1 VGILQS
7 IQNIFST
14 PQKKEQRSIN
24 YSLPYGPATQV
35 SPTTALTF
43 SAVWAAMRLLSE
55 SISTLPVGVFRRE
68 NNGDNVEVNSDLSFL
83 IKYQPNTYQNKI
95 TFYEKIIMD
104 MLSDGNSYVQI
115 VRNRNGRVLELLPL
129 NYGDVTTYT
138 LDNKLYYS
146 NEDSGETI
154 DSENILHFKMITG
167 PDGITGLSPIE
178 QCKNAIGWGMD
189 VQEYSSTFFKNGG
202 KLSGILESD
211 RALSEQAIDRL
222 RNSFNKNYGTL
233 NGSNQTA
240 VLEEGLKYKS
250 ISVTPDQAQFLASR
264 QFSIQEVARIF
275 GLPPHLLKDLS
286 ASSFNN
292 IEMQSQEFVSYSLM
306 PYISK
311 IELEMSL
318 KLFRRNNI
326 GREYIKFNVNGLL
339 RGNVKDRADYYKTAI
354 TNGWMTVNEVREKE
368 DLNKVDDG
376 DSNYIQM
383 NMTTIN
389 EIGETEDVYTNTD
402 GNIDVTEIPPAT
414 SEAQDALRGSVGG
427 VNGILAIQEKVSSGI
442 TGYDSAIQILRIIF
456 GFSEDEAK
464 AILGEP
470 IQEFDDSNKKVD
482 E

>member
-1 VGILQS
+1 MGILQS
-7 IQNIFST
+7 IQNIFSGT
-14 PQKKEQRSIN
+14 QKKEQRSIN
-24 YSLPYGPATQV
+24 YSLPFGPAQTV
-35 SPTTALTF
+35 SPETALTF

-83 IKYQPNTYQNKI
+83 VKYQPNTYQNKI

-129 NYGDVTTYT
+129 NYGDVETYT

-146 NEDSGETI
+146 DEKSGQTH

-178 QCKNAIGWGMD
+178 QCRKAIGWGMD

-233 NGSNQTA
+233 SGSNQTA

-326 GREYIKFNVNGLL
+326 GREYIKFNVNALL

-354 TNGWMTVNEVREKE
+354 TNGWMSINEVRQKE
-368 DLNKVDDG
+368 DLNKI
-376 DSNYIQM
+376 DSGNENYLQM

-389 EIGETEDVYTNTD
+389 KIGQDED
-402 GNIDVTEIPPAT
+402 A
-414 SEAQDALRGSVGG
+414 S
-427 VNGILAIQEKVSSGI
+427 
-442 TGYDSAIQILRIIF
+442 
-456 GFSEDEAK
+456 
-464 AILGEP
+464 
-470 IQEFDDSNKKVD
+470 
-482 E
+482 

>member
-1 VGILQS
+1 MGILQS
-7 IQNIFST
+7 IQNIFTT
-14 PQKKEQRSIN
+14 PQKKEQRSVN
-24 YSLPYGPATQV
+24 YQLPFGPTTQV
-35 SPTTALTF
+35 SAESALTF

-55 SISTLPVGVFRRE
+55 SIATLPVGVFRKE
-68 NNGDNVEVNSDLSFL
+68 NNGDNVEVDSDLSFL
-83 IKYQPNTYQNKI
+83 VKYQPNSYQNKI
-95 TFYEKIIMD
+95 TFYERIIMD

-115 VRNRNGRVLELLPL
+115 VRNGAGRVIELLPL
-129 NYGDVTTYT
+129 NYGDIETYT
-138 LDNKLYYS
+138 LANKLYYS
-146 NEDSGETI
+146 DENSGETH
-154 DSENILHFKMITG
+154 DSDNIMHFKMITG

-178 QCKNAIGWGMD
+178 QCRNAIGWGMD

-233 NGSNQTA
+233 SGSNQTA

-354 TNGWMTVNEVREKE
+354 TNGWMTVNEVRAKE
-368 DLNKVDDG
+368 DLNKVEDG

-389 EIGETEDVYTNTD
+389 KIGTD
-402 GNIDVTEIPPAT
+402 EE
-414 SEAQDALRGSVGG
+414 S
-427 VNGILAIQEKVSSGI
+427 
-442 TGYDSAIQILRIIF
+442 
-456 GFSEDEAK
+456 
-464 AILGEP
+464 
-470 IQEFDDSNKKVD
+470 
-482 E
+482 

>member
-7 IQNIFST
+7 IQNIFSGT
-14 PQKKEQRSIN
+14 PKKDQRSIN
-24 YSLPYGPATQV
+24 YSLPFGPSQEV
-35 SPTTALTF
+35 SPETALTF

-68 NNGDNVEVNSDLSFL
+68 NNGDNIEVTSDLSFL
-83 IKYQPNTYQNKI
+83 VKYQPNTYQNKI
-95 TFYEKIIMD
+95 TFYERIIMD

-115 VRNRNGRVLELLPL
+115 VRNRNGRVIELLPL
-129 NYGDVTTYT
+129 NYGDVETYT

-146 NEDSGETI
+146 DEKSGETH
-154 DSENILHFKMITG
+154 DSDNILHFKMITG

-178 QCKNAIGWGMD
+178 QCRKAIGWGMD

-202 KLSGILESD
+202 KLSGVLESD
-211 RALSEQAIDRL
+211 RSLSETAIDRL

-233 NGSNQTA
+233 SGANQTA

-264 QFSIQEVARIF
+264 QFSVEEVARIF
-275 GLPPHLLKDLS
+275 GIPPHLLRDLS
-286 ASSFNN
+286 KSSFNN

-306 PYISK
+306 PFLTK

-354 TNGWMTVNEVREKE
+354 TNGWMSVNEVRQKE
-368 DLNKVDDG
+368 DLNRIEDG
-376 DSNYIQM
+376 DNNYLQM

-389 EIGETEDVYTNTD
+389 KIGTD
-402 GNIDVTEIPPAT
+402 E
-414 SEAQDALRGSVGG
+414 EA
-427 VNGILAIQEKVSSGI
+427 
-442 TGYDSAIQILRIIF
+442 
-456 GFSEDEAK
+456 
-464 AILGEP
+464 
-470 IQEFDDSNKKVD
+470 
-482 E
+482 

>member
-1 VGILQS
+1 MGILQS
-7 IQNIFST
+7 IQNIFTT

-24 YSLPYGPATQV
+24 YSLPFGPSTQV
-35 SPTTALTF
+35 SPETALTF

-83 IKYQPNTYQNKI
+83 VKYQPNTYQNKI

-129 NYGDVTTYT
+129 NYGDVETYT

-146 NEDSGETI
+146 DEKSGETHN
-154 DSENILHFKMITG
+154 SENILHFKLITG

-233 NGSNQTA
+233 SGSNQTA

-264 QFSIQEVARIF
+264 EFSVQEVCRIFSIK
-275 GLPPHLLKDLS
+275 PHMLADLS
-286 ASSFNN
+286 KSSFNN
-292 IEMQSQEFVSYSLM
+292 IEMQNQEYVTYSLM
-306 PYISK
+306 PFISK

-318 KLFRRNNI
+318 KLFRRNAI

-354 TNGWMTVNEVREKE
+354 TNGWMTVNEVRSKE
-368 DLNKVDDG
+368 DLNRVTDG

-389 EIGETEDVYTNTD
+389 KIGTD
-402 GNIDVTEIPPAT
+402 G
-414 SEAQDALRGSVGG
+414 
-427 VNGILAIQEKVSSGI
+427 
-442 TGYDSAIQILRIIF
+442 
-456 GFSEDEAK
+456 ED
-464 AILGEP
+464 
-470 IQEFDDSNKKVD
+470 
-482 E
+482 

>member
-1 VGILQS
+1 MGILQS
-7 IQNIFST
+7 IQNIFSGT
-14 PQKKEQRSIN
+14 QKKEQRSIN
-24 YSLPYGPATQV
+24 YSLPFGPAQTV
-35 SPTTALTF
+35 SPETALTF

-83 IKYQPNTYQNKI
+83 VKYQPNTYQNKI

-129 NYGDVTTYT
+129 NYGDVETYT

-146 NEDSGETI
+146 DEKSGQTH

-178 QCKNAIGWGMD
+178 QCRKAIGWCMD

-233 NGSNQTA
+233 SGSNQTA

-326 GREYIKFNVNGLL
+326 GREYIKFNVNALL

-354 TNGWMTVNEVREKE
+354 TNGWMSINEVRQKE
-368 DLNKVDDG
+368 DLNKI
-376 DSNYIQM
+376 DSGNENYLQM

-389 EIGETEDVYTNTD
+389 KIGQDED
-402 GNIDVTEIPPAT
+402 A
-414 SEAQDALRGSVGG
+414 S
-427 VNGILAIQEKVSSGI
+427 
-442 TGYDSAIQILRIIF
+442 
-456 GFSEDEAK
+456 
-464 AILGEP
+464 
-470 IQEFDDSNKKVD
+470 
-482 E
+482 

>member
-1 VGILQS
+1 MGILQS
-7 IQNIFST
+7 IQNIFTT

-24 YSLPYGPATQV
+24 YSLPFGPSTQV
-35 SPTTALTF
+35 SPETALTF

-68 NNGDNVEVNSDLSFL
+68 NNGDNIEVVSDLSFL
-83 IKYQPNTYQNKI
+83 VKYQPNSYQNKI

-115 VRNRNGRVLELLPL
+115 VRNRNGRVLQLLPL
-129 NYGDVTTYT
+129 NYGDVETYT
-138 LDNKLYYS
+138 LDKKLYYS
-146 NEDSGETI
+146 DEKSGETH

-233 NGSNQTA
+233 SGSNQTA

-318 KLFRRNNI
+318 KLFRRNAI

-354 TNGWMTVNEVREKE
+354 TNGWMSINEVRQKE
-368 DLNKVDDG
+368 DLNKIDSG
-376 DSNYIQM
+376 DENYLQM

-389 EIGETEDVYTNTD
+389 KIGTD
-402 GNIDVTEIPPAT
+402 G
-414 SEAQDALRGSVGG
+414 EA
-427 VNGILAIQEKVSSGI
+427 
-442 TGYDSAIQILRIIF
+442 
-456 GFSEDEAK
+456 
-464 AILGEP
+464 
-470 IQEFDDSNKKVD
+470 
-482 E
+482 

>member
-1 VGILQS
+1 MGILQS
-7 IQNIFST
+7 IQNIFSR
-14 PQKKEQRSIN
+14 PQKKEERSIN
-24 YSLPYGPATQV
+24 YQLPFGPTTQV

-55 SISTLPVGVFRRE
+55 SISTLPVGVFRKE
-68 NNGDNVEVNSDLSFL
+68 NNGDNVEVDSDLSFL
-83 IKYQPNTYQNKI
+83 VKYQPNSYQNKI

-129 NYGDVTTYT
+129 KYGDVNTYT

-146 NEDSGETI
+146 NDDSGETFG
-154 DSENILHFKMITG
+154 SEDILHFKMITG

-189 VQEYSSTFFKNGG
+189 VQTYSSTFFRNGG

-233 NGSNQTA
+233 SGSNQTA

-389 EIGETEDVYTNTD
+389 QIGEEED
-402 GNIDVTEIPPAT
+402 A
-414 SEAQDALRGSVGG
+414 S
-427 VNGILAIQEKVSSGI
+427 
-442 TGYDSAIQILRIIF
+442 
-456 GFSEDEAK
+456 
-464 AILGEP
+464 
-470 IQEFDDSNKKVD
+470 
-482 E
+482 

>member
-1 VGILQS
+1 MGILQS
-7 IQNIFST
+7 IQNIFSR
-14 PQKKEQRSIN
+14 PQKKEERSIN
-24 YSLPYGPATQV
+24 YQLPFGPTTQV
-35 SPTTALTF
+35 SPETALTF

-68 NNGDNVEVNSDLSFL
+68 NNGDNVEVVSDLSFL
-83 IKYQPNTYQNKI
+83 VKYQPNTYQNKI

-129 NYGDVTTYT
+129 NYGDVETYT

-146 NEDSGETI
+146 DEKSGETH

-233 NGSNQTA
+233 SGSNQTA

-354 TNGWMTVNEVREKE
+354 TNGWMSINEVRQKE
-368 DLNKVDDG
+368 DLNKIDSG
-376 DSNYIQM
+376 DENYLQM

-389 EIGETEDVYTNTD
+389 KIGQDED
-402 GNIDVTEIPPAT
+402 A
-414 SEAQDALRGSVGG
+414 S
-427 VNGILAIQEKVSSGI
+427 
-442 TGYDSAIQILRIIF
+442 
-456 GFSEDEAK
+456 
-464 AILGEP
+464 
-470 IQEFDDSNKKVD
+470 
-482 E
+482 

>member
-1 VGILQS
+1 MGILQS
-7 IQNIFST
+7 IQNIFSGT
-14 PQKKEQRSIN
+14 QKKEQRSIN
-24 YSLPYGPATQV
+24 YSLPFGPAQTV
-35 SPTTALTF
+35 SPETALTF

-83 IKYQPNTYQNKI
+83 VKYQPNTYQNKI

-129 NYGDVTTYT
+129 NYGDVETYT

-146 NEDSGETI
+146 DEKSGQTH

-178 QCKNAIGWGMD
+178 QCRKAIGWGMD

-233 NGSNQTA
+233 SGSNQTA

-326 GREYIKFNVNGLL
+326 GREYIKFNVNALL

-354 TNGWMTVNEVREKE
+354 TNGWMSINEVRQKE
-368 DLNKVDDG
+368 DLNKIDSG
-376 DSNYIQM
+376 DENYLQM
-383 NMTTIN
+383 NMTTIDK
-389 EIGETEDVYTNTD
+389 IGE
-402 GNIDVTEIPPAT
+402 
-414 SEAQDALRGSVGG
+414 DAS
-427 VNGILAIQEKVSSGI
+427 
-442 TGYDSAIQILRIIF
+442 
-456 GFSEDEAK
+456 
-464 AILGEP
+464 
-470 IQEFDDSNKKVD
+470 
-482 E
+482 

>member
-7 IQNIFST
+7 IQNIFTT
-14 PQKKEQRSIN
+14 PQKKEQRSVN
-24 YSLPYGPATQV
+24 YQLPFGPTTQV
-35 SPTTALTF
+35 SAESALTF

-55 SISTLPVGVFRRE
+55 SIATLPVGVFRKE
-68 NNGDNVEVNSDLSFL
+68 NNGDNVEVDSDLSFL
-83 IKYQPNTYQNKI
+83 VKYQPNSYQNKI
-95 TFYEKIIMD
+95 TFYERIIMD

-115 VRNRNGRVLELLPL
+115 VRNGAGRVIELLPL
-129 NYGDVTTYT
+129 NYGDIETYT
-138 LDNKLYYS
+138 LANKLYYS
-146 NEDSGETI
+146 DENSGETH
-154 DSENILHFKMITG
+154 DSDNIMHFKMITG

-178 QCKNAIGWGMD
+178 QCRNAIGWGMD

-233 NGSNQTA
+233 SGSNQTA

-354 TNGWMTVNEVREKE
+354 TNGWMTVNEVRAKE
-368 DLNKVDDG
+368 DLNKVEDG

-389 EIGETEDVYTNTD
+389 KIGTD
-402 GNIDVTEIPPAT
+402 EE
-414 SEAQDALRGSVGG
+414 S
-427 VNGILAIQEKVSSGI
+427 
-442 TGYDSAIQILRIIF
+442 
-456 GFSEDEAK
+456 
-464 AILGEP
+464 
-470 IQEFDDSNKKVD
+470 
-482 E
+482 

>member
-1 VGILQS
+1 MGILQS
-7 IQNIFST
+7 IQNIFSGT
-14 PQKKEQRSIN
+14 QKKEQRSIN
-24 YSLPYGPATQV
+24 YNLPFGPAQTV
-35 SPTTALTF
+35 SPQTALTF

-68 NNGDNVEVNSDLSFL
+68 NNGDNIEVVSDLSFL
-83 IKYQPNTYQNKI
+83 VKYQPNSYQNKI
-95 TFYEKIIMD
+95 TFYEKVIMD

-129 NYGDVTTYT
+129 NYGDVETYT
-138 LDNKLYYS
+138 LDNKLYYTD
-146 NEDSGETI
+146 EKSGQTH

-178 QCKNAIGWGMD
+178 QCRKAIGWGMD

-233 NGSNQTA
+233 SGSNQTA

-264 QFSIQEVARIF
+264 QFSVEEVARIF
-275 GLPPHLLKDLS
+275 GLPPHLLRDLS
-286 ASSFNN
+286 KSSFNN

-318 KLFRRNNI
+318 KLFRRNAI
-326 GREYIKFNVNGLL
+326 GREYIKFNVNALL

-354 TNGWMTVNEVREKE
+354 TNGWMSINEVRQKE
-368 DLNKVDDG
+368 DLNKIDSG
-376 DSNYIQM
+376 DENYLQM
-383 NMTTIN
+383 NMTTIDK
-389 EIGETEDVYTNTD
+389 IGE
-402 GNIDVTEIPPAT
+402 
-414 SEAQDALRGSVGG
+414 DAS
-427 VNGILAIQEKVSSGI
+427 
-442 TGYDSAIQILRIIF
+442 
-456 GFSEDEAK
+456 
-464 AILGEP
+464 
-470 IQEFDDSNKKVD
+470 
-482 E
+482 

>member
-1 VGILQS
+1 MGILQS
-7 IQNIFST
+7 IQNIFSGT
-14 PQKKEQRSIN
+14 QKKEHRSIN
-24 YSLPYGPATQV
+24 YSLPFGPAQTV
-35 SPTTALTF
+35 SPQTALTF
-43 SAVWAAMRLLSE
+43 SAVWAAMRLLAE

-68 NNGDNVEVNSDLSFL
+68 NNGDNIEVVSDLSFL
-83 IKYQPNTYQNKI
+83 VKYQPNTYQNKI
-95 TFYEKIIMD
+95 TFYEKVIMD

-129 NYGDVTTYT
+129 NYGDVETYT
-138 LDNKLYYS
+138 LDNKLYYTD
-146 NEDSGETI
+146 EKTGETH

-178 QCKNAIGWGMD
+178 QCRKAIGWGMD

-233 NGSNQTA
+233 SGSNQTA

-264 QFSIQEVARIF
+264 QFSVEEVARIF
-275 GLPPHLLKDLS
+275 GLPPHLLRDLS
-286 ASSFNN
+286 KSSFNN

-318 KLFRRNNI
+318 KLFRRNAI

-354 TNGWMTVNEVREKE
+354 TNGWMSINEVRQKE
-368 DLNKVDDG
+368 DLNKIESG
-376 DSNYIQM
+376 DENYLQM

-389 EIGETEDVYTNTD
+389 KIGEDED
-402 GNIDVTEIPPAT
+402 A
-414 SEAQDALRGSVGG
+414 S
-427 VNGILAIQEKVSSGI
+427 
-442 TGYDSAIQILRIIF
+442 
-456 GFSEDEAK
+456 
-464 AILGEP
+464 
-470 IQEFDDSNKKVD
+470 
-482 E
+482 

>member
-1 VGILQS
+1 MGILQS

-14 PQKKEQRSIN
+14 TQKKEERSIN
-24 YSLPYGPATQV
+24 YQLPFGPTTQV
-35 SPTTALTF
+35 SPETALTF

-68 NNGDNVEVNSDLSFL
+68 NNGDNVEVVSDLSFL
-83 IKYQPNTYQNKI
+83 VKYQPNTYQNKI

-129 NYGDVTTYT
+129 NYGDVETYT
-138 LDNKLYYS
+138 LANKLYYS
-146 NEDSGETI
+146 DENSGETH

-167 PDGITGLSPIE
+167 PDGITGLSPIQ
-178 QCKNAIGWGMD
+178 QCKDAIGWGMD
-189 VQEYSSTFFKNGG
+189 VQKYSSTFFRNGG

-233 NGSNQTA
+233 SGSNQTA

-318 KLFRRNNI
+318 KLFRRNNV

-354 TNGWMTVNEVREKE
+354 TNGWMTVNEVRAKE
-368 DLNKVDDG
+368 DLNKVEDG

-389 EIGETEDVYTNTD
+389 QIGTD
-402 GNIDVTEIPPAT
+402 
-414 SEAQDALRGSVGG
+414 
-427 VNGILAIQEKVSSGI
+427 
-442 TGYDSAIQILRIIF
+442 
-456 GFSEDEAK
+456 DEA
-464 AILGEP
+464 
-470 IQEFDDSNKKVD
+470 
-482 E
+482 

>member
-1 VGILQS
+1 MGILQS
-7 IQNIFST
+7 IQNIFSRT
-14 PQKKEQRSIN
+14 PKNEHRAIN
-24 YSLPYGPATQV
+24 YAHVLGTNQQV

-68 NNGDNVEVNSDLSFL
+68 NNGDNIEINSDLSFL

-95 TFYEKIIMD
+95 TFYEKIMMD

-115 VRNRNGRVLELLPL
+115 IRNRNGRVLELLPL
-129 NYGDVTTYT
+129 EYADVKTYT

-146 NEDSGETI
+146 NENSGETI
-154 DSENILHFKMITG
+154 DSENMLHFKLITG
-167 PDGITGLSPIE
+167 SDGITGLSPIE
-178 QCKNAIGWGMD
+178 QCKNAIGWGMS
-189 VQEYSSTFFKNGG
+189 VSEYGSTFFKNGG

-211 RALSEQAIDRL
+211 RQLSEQAIDRL

-233 NGSNQTA
+233 SGANQTA

-264 QFSIQEVARIF
+264 QFSVEEVARIF
-275 GLPPHLLKDLS
+275 GLPPHLLRDLS
-286 ASSFNN
+286 KSSFNN

-318 KLFRRNNI
+318 KLFRRNAI
-326 GREYIKFNVNGLL
+326 GREYVKFNVNGLL

-354 TNGWMTVNEVREKE
+354 TNGWMTVNEVRQKE
-368 DLNKVDDG
+368 DLNRVEDG

-383 NMTTIN
+383 NMTTIDK
-389 EIGETEDVYTNTD
+389 IGE
-402 GNIDVTEIPPAT
+402 
-414 SEAQDALRGSVGG
+414 DAS
-427 VNGILAIQEKVSSGI
+427 
-442 TGYDSAIQILRIIF
+442 
-456 GFSEDEAK
+456 
-464 AILGEP
+464 
-470 IQEFDDSNKKVD
+470 
-482 E
+482 

>member
-1 VGILQS
+1 MGILQS
-7 IQNIFST
+7 IQNIFSGT
-14 PQKKEQRSIN
+14 QKKEQRSIN
-24 YSLPYGPATQV
+24 YNLPFGPAQTV
-35 SPTTALTF
+35 SPQTALTF

-68 NNGDNVEVNSDLSFL
+68 NNGDNIEVVSDLSFL
-83 IKYQPNTYQNKI
+83 VKYQPNSYQNKI
-95 TFYEKIIMD
+95 TFYEKVIMD

-129 NYGDVTTYT
+129 NYGDVETYT
-138 LDNKLYYS
+138 LDNKLYYTD
-146 NEDSGETI
+146 EKSGQTH

-178 QCKNAIGWGMD
+178 QCRKAIGWGMD

-211 RALSEQAIDRL
+211 RSLSEQAIDRL

-233 NGSNQTA
+233 SGSNQTA

-264 QFSIQEVARIF
+264 QFSVEEVARIF
-275 GLPPHLLKDLS
+275 GLPPHLLRDLS
-286 ASSFNN
+286 KSSFNN

-318 KLFRRNNI
+318 KLFRRNAI
-326 GREYIKFNVNGLL
+326 GREYIKFNVNALL

-354 TNGWMTVNEVREKE
+354 TNGWMSINEVRQKE
-368 DLNKVDDG
+368 DLNKIDSG
-376 DSNYIQM
+376 DENYLQM
-383 NMTTIN
+383 NMTTIDK
-389 EIGETEDVYTNTD
+389 IGE
-402 GNIDVTEIPPAT
+402 
-414 SEAQDALRGSVGG
+414 DAS
-427 VNGILAIQEKVSSGI
+427 
-442 TGYDSAIQILRIIF
+442 
-456 GFSEDEAK
+456 
-464 AILGEP
+464 
-470 IQEFDDSNKKVD
+470 
-482 E
+482 